1 MYVRQNSLLIYKQL
15 LEALRKKKYFDMKLA
30 KKYATNVKEEDVA

>member
-30 KKYATNVKEEDVA
+30 KKVCN